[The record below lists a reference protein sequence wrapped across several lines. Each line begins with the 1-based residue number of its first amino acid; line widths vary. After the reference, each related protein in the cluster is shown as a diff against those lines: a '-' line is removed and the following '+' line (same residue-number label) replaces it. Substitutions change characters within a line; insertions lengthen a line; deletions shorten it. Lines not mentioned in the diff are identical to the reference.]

1 MPNLHGVVATTM
13 LYRRTSMDSR
23 LKLEAA
29 KRDSAAAQTS
39 QTAAAAPA
47 ATPTAPAATPPPL
60 LRTPTAATP
69 HSVASSRV
77 QTLEIISQ
85 GHCDDGGVLLF
96 GQLLQWMDIAACLSA
111 ERHAH
116 LNAVTLVMD
125 DLDLSNIA
133 VRVGD
138 IVRLEGVVNAAFSS
152 SMEVGVTVHAE
163 SPGAAG
169 ERPVCSAGFIFVAL
183 APDGQKVKLAPVV
196 PDTVEERH
204 AYQLACERRG
214 LRQKRA
220 KLEAEAEVEIRAERR
235 QRWTSALSEVAKVQR
250 AGQADP
256 AEGLGEAPA
265 PQIVRKA
272 RAEEMVLSLTLTLTL
287 TLVLSLS
294 LSPSL
299 SPSLS
304 LSLRL
309 TSTRRAQRR

>member
-1 MPNLHGVVATTM
+1 M
-13 LYRRTSMDSR
+13 
-23 LKLEAA
+23 
-29 KRDSAAAQTS
+29 
-39 QTAAAAPA
+39 
-47 ATPTAPAATPPPL
+47 
-60 LRTPTAATP
+60 
-69 HSVASSRV
+69 
-77 QTLEIISQ
+77 EIISQ
-85 GHCDDGGVLLF
+85 GHCDDGGVLQF

-125 DLDLSNIA
+125 DLSVESVA

-183 APDGQKVKLAPVV
+183 APDGKKVKLAPVV

-220 KLEAEAEVEIRAERR
+220 KLEAEAEA
-235 QRWTSALSEVAKVQR
+235 ALSEVAKVQR

-256 AEGLGEAPA
+256 AERSGEASA
-265 PQIVRKA
+265 LQIMRKA
-272 RAEEMVLSLTLTLTL
+272 RAEEMSLSLSLSLTLTHPNPNPDPNPNPNPDPNR
-287 TLVLSLS
+287 SLS
-294 LSPSL
+294 GALLEPQ
-299 SPSLS
+299 P
-304 LSLRL
+304 
-309 TSTRRAQRR
+309 